1 MAAALPAVAAPPAIG
16 ERGDMNCPKCKT
28 RQLNARPV
36 KGRRLTVDV
45 CPNCTGIWFDADEL
59 EAAMGEAGERV
70 RVPLQAVSA
79 GLCCPRC
86 EEPLYSFLYPQTRV
100 TVESCKRCGGF
111 WLDARE
117 FQAIRQARLYLQ
129 HLDNDREQQQ
139 PGTIKQTL
147 LNVIDHAIAT
157 LLE

>member
-1 MAAALPAVAAPPAIG
+1 MI
-16 ERGDMNCPKCKT
+16 CPKCRT
-28 RQLNARPV
+28 RKLNARPV

-70 RVPLQAVSA
+70 RVPLQAVST

-86 EEPLYSFLYPQTRV
+86 RKSLYSFLYPRTRV
-100 TVESCKRCGGF
+100 TVESCKQCRGF
-111 WLDARE
+111 WLDAGE
-117 FQAIRQARLYLQ
+117 FQAIRQARQYLQ
-129 HLDNDREQQQ
+129 QLDDDREQQQ
-139 PGTIKQTL
+139 PGPIKQTL
-147 LNVIDHAIAT
+147 LDFIDHAIAT